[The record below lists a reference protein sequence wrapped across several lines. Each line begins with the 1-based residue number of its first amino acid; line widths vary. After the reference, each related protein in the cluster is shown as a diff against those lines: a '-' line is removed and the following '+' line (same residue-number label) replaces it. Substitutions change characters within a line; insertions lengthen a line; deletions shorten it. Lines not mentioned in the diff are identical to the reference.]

1 MAVNRIRRLAPMWL
15 AALTMAWLPAAEV
28 DGETVS
34 FSAPSKVGAVVVP
47 PGLYRLKVQGALVF
61 FTDVATKKSFSALVR
76 VEKTAKKSSFTAA
89 QARAVEGGQQVDVIV
104 LQGADYKLVF

>member
-1 MAVNRIRRLAPMWL
+1 MIRRLLPVCL
-15 AALTMAWLPAAEV
+15 AALMMTRLPASET

-34 FSAPSKVGAVVVP
+34 FSAPSKVGSVVLP

-61 FTDVATKKSFSALVR
+61 FTDVNTKKSFSALVR

-89 QARAVEGGQQVDVIV
+89 QSRIVDGAQQVDSIV
-104 LQGADYKLVF
+104 LQGLDYKLVF